1 MNIIIENFKQEKS
14 WLDFIN
20 KYKSARKTHEVY
32 GRSNQSSAI
41 DSIVSEE
48 DIWPFIISAFFST
61 FNFPVFIL
69 VATSE
74 RAAELSRELKPLNRD
89 DDIMIYPGIGNMLY
103 SGQKTVTDEVF
114 SARLKIFRSIEEHA
128 KIKKQPFMIVSTVNA
143 ILDLFP
149 ESAVDFSNIIDIEK
163 GETCEREELI
173 RKLGDMGYERV
184 NRIFDRGEFSA
195 RGDIIDVFD
204 LSMERP
210 VRIDLS
216 GDRIEK
222 IMTYDITSQQYGSSP
237 DRVQIYPGIKSFKG
251 EDHDNAHNKGGPEQ
265 HDQTLSILDFLGKKI
280 QDWGF
285 IICDPLEVRLK
296 MKSDIDIII
305 KTSDMEASVPGGTP
319 SGNSRAQK
327 IPFRDILIAQDLI
340 DEDNFKKVRFGLNLM
355 SSGFSMNEDN
365 IFIVKD
371 IKRQK
376 KILGDSG
383 IFVENLRKD
392 LSNNRVPVIS
402 LKNNERIKKITY
414 TLLNNNISFENHKS
428 GCSARFKDLK
438 PGVIHIFDL
447 ELFSGYESRIISLY
461 GELDIYEQLDYGTE
475 YEIDL
480 AGLAR
485 REFQPGDFVVHKT
498 HGIGI
503 YHSIVSE
510 KSDGNKKE
518 YFLIEYANNDRLY
531 VPIWQS
537 DRIHRYIGDRA
548 PVVSALNSKQW
559 DSLKKRVRSSVQRV
573 AIDLAKFYAERNTV
587 EGFAFTGDD
596 VWQKEMEDLF
606 PFAETR
612 DQQKAIEFVKE
623 LMQMTRP
630 MDLLVCGDVGFGK
643 TEVAVRAAFK
653 AIENEKQVLMLVPTT
668 ILADQHY
675 RTFSDRYKNFP
686 VNVEVISRFKKQ
698 KEQKE
703 ILVDFSEGKIDMLI
717 GTHRLLSEDIKPRD
731 LGLIV
736 VDEEQRF
743 GVNAKEKIKLLKKE
757 VDVLT
762 LTATP
767 IPRTLYMSL
776 SGIRDMVLIETHP
789 SGRFPIETFVGEKDD
804 FVIKMAVER
813 EMRRGGQV
821 YYVYNRIRDILEK
834 KSRLQ
839 VLIPEAKIAM
849 THGRMEGD
857 RIEKIM
863 EDFLDKKYDILL
875 TTTIIE
881 SGMDISNVN
890 TLIVED
896 AHRFGL
902 SQLYQLRGRVG
913 RSSEKAYAYFFYPQR
928 KSLNMAAFQRL
939 KTLAEYTELGSG
951 YNIAM
956 KDLQIRGAG
965 EILGAKQHG
974 HINSIGFD
982 MYCQIMKEEVEK
994 LKGIP
999 VQNDI
1004 NVQIE
1009 LPVSAYIPGN
1019 YIRNEQERINIYRL
1033 LADLKDEIEVKN
1045 ITNSLEERYGNIPEV
1060 LKNLINIAVIKLLAK
1075 KAGIERVITRKGQGI
1090 ILKKV
1095 DLTSKKVDFLKSKSE
1110 KYEYRKRTREVLLKT
1125 SQKNPD
1131 LDLVLEFLNDI
1142 ISFI

>member
-1 MNIIIENFKQEKS
+1 MGT
-14 WLDFIN
+14 
-20 KYKSARKTHEVY
+20 Y
-32 GRSNQSSAI
+32 
-41 DSIVSEE
+41 
-48 DIWPFIISAFFST
+48 
-61 FNFPVFIL
+61 
-69 VATSE
+69 
-74 RAAELSRELKPLNRD
+74 
-89 DDIMIYPGIGNMLY
+89 
-103 SGQKTVTDEVF
+103 
-114 SARLKIFRSIEEHA
+114 EH
-128 KIKKQPFMIVSTVNA
+128 
-143 ILDLFP
+143 
-149 ESAVDFSNIIDIEK
+149 
-163 GETCEREELI
+163 
-173 RKLGDMGYERV
+173 
-184 NRIFDRGEFSA
+184 
-195 RGDIIDVFD
+195 
-204 LSMERP
+204 
-210 VRIDLS
+210 
-216 GDRIEK
+216 
-222 IMTYDITSQQYGSSP
+222 
-237 DRVQIYPGIKSFKG
+237 
-251 EDHDNAHNKGGPEQ
+251 
-265 HDQTLSILDFLGKKI
+265 
-280 QDWGF
+280 
-285 IICDPLEVRLK
+285 
-296 MKSDIDIII
+296 
-305 KTSDMEASVPGGTP
+305 
-319 SGNSRAQK
+319 
-327 IPFRDILIAQDLI
+327 
-340 DEDNFKKVRFGLNLM
+340 
-355 SSGFSMNEDN
+355 
-365 IFIVKD
+365 
-371 IKRQK
+371 
-376 KILGDSG
+376 
-383 IFVENLRKD
+383 
-392 LSNNRVPVIS
+392 
-402 LKNNERIKKITY
+402 
-414 TLLNNNISFENHKS
+414 
-428 GCSARFKDLK
+428 
-438 PGVIHIFDL
+438 
-447 ELFSGYESRIISLY
+447 
-461 GELDIYEQLDYGTE
+461 
-475 YEIDL
+475 
-480 AGLAR
+480 
-485 REFQPGDFVVHKT
+485 
-498 HGIGI
+498 
-503 YHSIVSE
+503 
-510 KSDGNKKE
+510 
-518 YFLIEYANNDRLY
+518 
-531 VPIWQS
+531 
-537 DRIHRYIGDRA
+537 
-548 PVVSALNSKQW
+548 
-559 DSLKKRVRSSVQRV
+559 
-573 AIDLAKFYAERNTV
+573 
-587 EGFAFTGDD
+587 
-596 VWQKEMEDLF
+596 
-606 PFAETR
+606 
-612 DQQKAIEFVKE
+612 
-623 LMQMTRP
+623 
-630 MDLLVCGDVGFGK
+630 
-643 TEVAVRAAFK
+643 
-653 AIENEKQVLMLVPTT
+653 
-668 ILADQHY
+668 
-675 RTFSDRYKNFP
+675 
-686 VNVEVISRFKKQ
+686 
-698 KEQKE
+698 
-703 ILVDFSEGKIDMLI
+703 VDFSEGKIDMLI

-776 SGIRDMVLIETHP
+776 SGVRDMVLIETYP